1 MAYVIAIPINY
12 HFYNFF
18 HLDLFH
24 SHQSYK
30 SENKIDIL
38 PMIDIIFSILA
49 FLIISSLY
57 LTRVETV
64 SVELPKASN
73 SITQNKK
80 FVNISID
87 KGGNLFIN
95 KKRTRLQEM
104 KVKVVNLTNKN
115 KNLVVLNADKNVS
128 HGYVISVLDVLRS
141 IDGLKIAIS
150 TKSID

>member
-1 MAYVIAIPINY
+1 MVY
-12 HFYNFF
+12 FKED
-18 HLDLFH
+18 LDN
-24 SHQSYK
+24 K
-30 SENKIDIL
+30 NKIDIL

-80 FVNISID
+80 FINISID
-87 KGGNLFIN
+87 KGGNLFLN
-95 KKRTRLQEM
+95 KNRIKLQDL
-104 KVKVVNLTNKN
+104 KDKVVILTKEN
-115 KNLVVLNADKNVS
+115 KNLVVLNADKNVF

-141 IDGLKIAIS
+141 INGLKLAIS
-150 TKSID
+150 TKSLD

>member
-1 MAYVIAIPINY
+1 MIYFKEDN
-12 HFYNFF
+12 NN
-18 HLDLFH
+18 
-24 SHQSYK
+24 K
-30 SENKIDIL
+30 NKIDIL

-64 SVELPKASN
+64 SVELPNASN

-95 KKRTRLQEM
+95 KKRIKLQDI
-104 KVKVVNLTNKN
+104 KVKVINLTNEN

-141 IDGLKIAIS
+141 IDGLKLAIS
-150 TKSID
+150 TKTID

>member
-1 MAYVIAIPINY
+1 MIYFKEN
-12 HFYNFF
+12 N
-18 HLDLFH
+18 
-24 SHQSYK
+24 K

-104 KVKVVNLTNKN
+104 KVKVVNLTNEN

-141 IDGLKIAIS
+141 IDGLKLAIS
-150 TKSID
+150 TKSLD

>member
-1 MAYVIAIPINY
+1 MVY
-12 HFYNFF
+12 FKE
-18 HLDLFH
+18 DLNN
-24 SHQSYK
+24 K
-30 SENKIDIL
+30 NKIDIL

-104 KVKVVNLTNKN
+104 KVNVVNLTNKN

-141 IDGLKIAIS
+141 IDGLKLAIS
-150 TKSID
+150 IKSLD

>member
-1 MAYVIAIPINY
+1 MVY
-12 HFYNFF
+12 FKE
-18 HLDLFH
+18 DLNN
-24 SHQSYK
+24 K
-30 SENKIDIL
+30 NKIDIL

-57 LTRVETV
+57 LTRVETI
-64 SVELPKASN
+64 SVELPKANN

-80 FVNISID
+80 FINISID
-87 KGGNLFIN
+87 KGGNLFLN
-95 KKRTRLQEM
+95 KNRIKLQDI
-104 KVKVVNLTNKN
+104 KDKVVNLTNKN

>member
-1 MAYVIAIPINY
+1 MVY
-12 HFYNFF
+12 FKE
-18 HLDLFH
+18 DLNN
-24 SHQSYK
+24 K
-30 SENKIDIL
+30 NKIDIL

-87 KGGNLFIN
+87 KGGNLFLN
-95 KKRTRLQEM
+95 KNRIKLQDI
-104 KVKVVNLTNKN
+104 KDKVVNLTNEN

-141 IDGLKIAIS
+141 IDGLKLAIS
-150 TKSID
+150 IKSLD

>member
-1 MAYVIAIPINY
+1 MIYFKEDN
-12 HFYNFF
+12 
-18 HLDLFH
+18 
-24 SHQSYK
+24 K

-73 SITQNKK
+73 SIKQNMK
-80 FVNISID
+80 FINISID
-87 KGGNLFIN
+87 KSGNLFIN
-95 KKRTRLQEM
+95 KKSIKFQDL
-104 KVKVVNLTNKN
+104 KYNVVNLVDES
-115 KNLVVLNADKNVS
+115 KNLVVLNADENIS

-141 IDGLKIAIS
+141 IDGLKLAIS
-150 TKSID
+150 TISID

>member
-1 MAYVIAIPINY
+1 MVYFKEDIN
-12 HFYNFF
+12 N
-18 HLDLFH
+18 
-24 SHQSYK
+24 K
-30 SENKIDIL
+30 NKIDIL

-57 LTRVETV
+57 LTRVDTI
-64 SVELPKASN
+64 SLDLPKASN
-73 SITQNKK
+73 SIKQNNK

-87 KGGNLFIN
+87 KSGNLFIN
-95 KKRTRLQEM
+95 KKRIKFQDI
-104 KVKVVNLTNKN
+104 KVKVVHLTNEN

-141 IDGLKIAIS
+141 IDGLKLAIS

>member
-1 MAYVIAIPINY
+1 MVYFKEDIN
-12 HFYNFF
+12 N
-18 HLDLFH
+18 
-24 SHQSYK
+24 K
-30 SENKIDIL
+30 NKIDIL

-87 KGGNLFIN
+87 KGGNLFLN
-95 KKRTRLQEM
+95 KNRIKLQDI
-104 KVKVVNLTNKN
+104 KDKVVNLTNEN

-141 IDGLKIAIS
+141 IDGLKLAIS
-150 TKSID
+150 IKSLD

>member
-1 MAYVIAIPINY
+1 MVY
-12 HFYNFF
+12 FKE
-18 HLDLFH
+18 DLNN
-24 SHQSYK
+24 K
-30 SENKIDIL
+30 NKIDIL

-64 SVELPKASN
+64 SVDLPKASN
-73 SITQNKK
+73 SIKQNNK

-87 KGGNLFIN
+87 KSGNLFIN
-95 KKRTRLQEM
+95 KIRTELQDLN
-104 KVKVVNLTNKN
+104 VKLVNLTNEN
-115 KNLVVLNADKNVS
+115 KNLVVLNADKNIS

-141 IDGLKIAIS
+141 IDGLKIGIS

>member
-1 MAYVIAIPINY
+1 MIYFKEDIN
-12 HFYNFF
+12 N
-18 HLDLFH
+18 
-24 SHQSYK
+24 K
-30 SENKIDIL
+30 NKIDIL

-150 TKSID
+150 TISLD

>member
-1 MAYVIAIPINY
+1 MIYFKEDN
-12 HFYNFF
+12 
-18 HLDLFH
+18 
-24 SHQSYK
+24 K

>member
-1 MAYVIAIPINY
+1 MVY
-12 HFYNFF
+12 FKD
-18 HLDLFH
+18 DLTN
-24 SHQSYK
+24 K
-30 SENKIDIL
+30 NKIDIL

-87 KGGNLFIN
+87 KGGNLFVNN
-95 KKRTRLQEM
+95 KIIK
-104 KVKVVNLTNKN
+104 
-115 KNLVVLNADKNVS
+115 
-128 HGYVISVLDVLRS
+128 
-141 IDGLKIAIS
+141 
-150 TKSID
+150 

>member
-1 MAYVIAIPINY
+1 MIYFKEDN
-12 HFYNFF
+12 NN
-18 HLDLFH
+18 
-24 SHQSYK
+24 K
-30 SENKIDIL
+30 NKIDIL

-57 LTRVETV
+57 LTRVDTI
-64 SVELPKASN
+64 SLDLPKASN
-73 SITQNKK
+73 SIKQNNK

-87 KGGNLFIN
+87 KSGNLFIN
-95 KKRTRLQEM
+95 KKRIKFQDI
-104 KVKVVNLTNKN
+104 KVKVVNLTNEN

-141 IDGLKIAIS
+141 IDGLKLAIS

>member
-1 MAYVIAIPINY
+1 MVY
-12 HFYNFF
+12 FKE
-18 HLDLFH
+18 DLNN
-24 SHQSYK
+24 K
-30 SENKIDIL
+30 NKIDIL

-87 KGGNLFIN
+87 KGGNLFLN
-95 KKRTRLQEM
+95 KNRIKLQEI
-104 KVKVVNLTNKN
+104 KDKVVNLTNEN

-141 IDGLKIAIS
+141 IDGLKLAIS